1 MARLR
6 LLITTAALLLFA
18 ASVHAGG
25 DPIDTDEDGIFD
37 DGDFSGL
44 TDDDPCTGGQT
55 EDCDDN
61 CPADINAD
69 QSDIDGDLLG
79 DVCDD
84 DMDGDGL
91 SNADELVLLTDP
103 TDPDTDDDGLDDG
116 TEEAGT
122 TDPLDPDTDG
132 DGLDDGTET
141 DGGTDPADPDSDDD
155 GLDDGYEDDIGTDP
169 NDQDTDDDGA
179 SDGAEDDVGTDPT
192 NEDTDG
198 DGINDGEEPN
208 WDNDMAGPPEDT
220 ICALTP
226 DCDGDGTPDGEEGNN
241 PQDPG
246 CGRGLENGD
255 IVDTIGT
262 VAGYS
267 TWTGLG
273 VSSGALGYS
282 SGFGLTTRLAPEGL
296 FVHLGTSSSVY
307 FPNWDLG
314 SFSYSIDV
322 GWAVPRNPAVA
333 HLKDFGDMQAI
344 TFSYGLSV
352 FLLSVPV
359 SITIFLKDGGIDR
372 AIQTG
377 TGVGISV
384 SVFLLFGIPAIPF
397 NFSLSV
403 QQDGATV
410 VGFMLSEK
418 FDEAT
423 CLALSGAPPPPPPAQ
438 ASWEGPDGEP
448 WDDELGPGGPQGG
461 IDYGSSGTVGYGDD
475 GLALA
480 AQALR
485 DYTSDRPAGATERV
499 LADFAVSNLADQL
512 DDLALRQGRGPTD
525 GIPARSNADF
535 AGQFLDSIAPMGTT
549 TVPDTSMEAFM
560 YRTAQVFADT
570 PINNVA
576 DAAYICG
583 EAGRDFEW
591 VVPDPIGWTYTGRS
605 MLTTTQTMLDAEG
618 MRAAVRDRPD
628 EPTPGVQE
636 VFGVAGVP
644 AYMEMSVDEITSR
657 FPEVTA
663 DMLEGATMRIG
674 AWPRVD
680 DTDFEIVDGT
690 VGINYTSED
699 AHDLLFEVTL
709 LADTLTEPLPGD
721 LAGRNLKF
729 DYRLTHIEAAEMDRL
744 WLTVPQVMDAGDELH
759 ATAVAVDE
767 FGNRATDVV
776 MDVDLVGPHDGIV
789 LTSEPETMEEGI
801 AHFRIQPTAT
811 IPRIGDVQNVILVT
825 GGGEEVNGYELSGSG
840 ISRSSTLYM
849 DGVSF
854 GDQDIVLTIPDND
867 RVWFGLPGWGSIPAG
882 AHTFQV
888 ANPGGHLS
896 DPFTLTF

>member
-1 MARLR
+1 MSRLR
-6 LLITTAALLLFA
+6 LLVTLSTLLLFA
-18 ASVHAGG
+18 SAVHAGG
-25 DPIDTDEDGIFD
+25 DPVDTDEDGILD

-44 TDDDPCTGGQT
+44 SDDAPCTGGDVA
-55 EDCDDN
+55 DCDDN

-69 QSDIDGDLLG
+69 QLDLDGDAIG

-103 TDPDTDDDGLDDG
+103 TDPDTDGDGLDDG
-116 TEEAGT
+116 TEAGGA

-132 DGLDDGTET
+132 DSIDDGDEV
-141 DGGTDPADPDSDDD
+141 DNGTDPADPDTDDD

-169 NDQDTDDDGA
+169 TDEDSDDDGA
-179 SDGAEDDVGTDPT
+179 SDGAEDDVGTDPIDP
-192 NEDTDG
+192 DTDG
-198 DGINDGEEPN
+198 DGINDGEEDN

-220 ICALTP
+220 PCALTP

-246 CGRGLENGD
+246 CGRGLNNGD

-267 TWTGLG
+267 TWVGLG
-273 VSSGALGYS
+273 VSTGILGYS

-296 FVHLGTSSSVY
+296 FTHLGTSSSVY

-314 SFSYSIDV
+314 SFSYSVDT
-322 GWAVPRNPAVA
+322 GWAVPRNPSVA
-333 HLKDFGDMQAI
+333 HLKDFADMQAI
-344 TFSYGLSV
+344 TFSYGLQV

-403 QQDGATV
+403 QQDSSTII
-410 VGFMLSEK
+410 GFMLSEK

-423 CLALSGAPPPPPPAQ
+423 CLALSGAPPPPPPME
-438 ASWEGPDGEP
+438 ASWETPDGEP
-448 WDDELGPGGPQGG
+448 WDDELGPGGPDV
-461 IDYGSSGTVGYGDD
+461 DYGSSTTVGYGDD

-485 DYTSDRPAGATERV
+485 DYTSSRPEGETERV

-512 DDLALRQGRGPTD
+512 DTLSYRQGRGPAD

-535 AGQFLDSIAPMGTT
+535 AGEFLDSIAPMGTT
-549 TVPDTSMEAFM
+549 TVPDTSLEAFM
-560 YRTAQVFADT
+560 WRTAQVFE
-570 PINNVA
+570 
-576 DAAYICG
+576 AAAVGCAVRA
-583 EAGRDFEW
+583 AGRDFEW
-591 VVPDPIGWTYTGRS
+591 VVPDPIGWTFTGRS
-605 MLTTTQTMLDAEG
+605 MLTTTQTMLEAEV

-628 EPTPGVQE
+628 ELTPAVQE
-636 VFGVAGVP
+636 VFGTAGVP
-644 AYMEMSVDEITSR
+644 TYMEMSVDEIIAR
-657 FPEVTA
+657 FPEVTPE
-663 DMLEGATMRIG
+663 MLEGATMRIG

-680 DTDFEIVDGT
+680 DADFEIVDGT
-690 VGINYTSED
+690 VAINYTSED
-699 AHDLLFEVTL
+699 AHDIVFEVTL
-709 LADTLTEPLPGD
+709 LADTLAEPLPGD
-721 LAGRNLKF
+721 LAGRNLRF
-729 DYRLTHIEAAEMDRL
+729 DYRLVHIEAAEMDRL
-744 WLTVPQVMDAGDELH
+744 WLTVPQVMEAGDELH
-759 ATAVAVDE
+759 ATAAAVDA
-767 FGNRATDVV
+767 FGNRVTDVT
-776 MDVDLVGPHDGIV
+776 MDVDLVGPHDGVV
-789 LTSEPETMEEGI
+789 LNAEPETMENGI
-801 AHFRIQPTAT
+801 AHFRVQPTAT
-811 IPRIGDVQNVILVT
+811 IPRIDDVQNVILVT
-825 GGGEEVNGYELSGSG
+825 GGGDEVNGYELTGSG
-840 ISRSSTLYM
+840 ISRSSTVYL
-849 DGVSF
+849 DGVAF
-854 GDQDIVLTIPDND
+854 GDQGIVLTIPDND
-867 RVWFGLPGWGSIPAG
+867 RVWFGLPDWGFIAPG
-882 AHTFQV
+882 DHTFQV

-896 DPFTLTF
+896 DPHLQTF